1 MLIPT
6 TVRSVKVV
14 DAVRIDTEARSMTD
28 TPNEMR
34 PDGGL
39 ERPDD
44 PGGDD
49 TPNLELNLPEDSLF
63 TEEDYYKM
71 YRVASQ
77 PLRSKIMRALHE
89 YGRLSTSEI
98 SDIVDKDA
106 NDLHY
111 HLRQL
116 KQSALVRNQREPR
129 SGTDK
134 PYSYYTLTSLGKT
147 VLTDGL
153 ESGVQKL
160 AAQEHDI
167 QDYYSE

>member
-1 MLIPT
+1 
-6 TVRSVKVV
+6 
-14 DAVRIDTEARSMTD
+14 MTD
-28 TPNEMR
+28 TPNKTR

-39 ERPDD
+39 ELSKRRDD
-44 PGGDD
+44 PDGDD
-49 TPNLELNLPEDSLF
+49 KPDFDLDIPEDSLF

-77 PLRSKIMRALHE
+77 PLRLKIMRALHE
-89 YGRLSTSEI
+89 NERLSTSEI
-98 SDIVDKDA
+98 SDIVGKKA

-129 SGTDK
+129 SGTNE
-134 PYSYYTLTSLGKT
+134 PYSYYTLTSLGKI
-147 VLTDGL
+147 VLTEGL

-160 AAQEHDI
+160 AAREHAI
-167 QDYYSE
+167 QDYYSQ